1 MYQLRLLS
9 LIALTIVI
17 TGCANISKTPNEQR
31 ASIQA
36 MRQEVLTD
44 LFRDKPDTRSQINS
58 APGYAV
64 FSNVNV
70 NLIFASMGGG
80 YGIAKNMRTG
90 KETYMKMG
98 EVGVGLGLGVKD
110 FRAVMVF
117 HTDKAYKDF
126 IEFGWSF
133 GGNADAAA
141 KASDQGVAAGKEAV
155 IDDVTIY
162 QMTESGLALQATLK
176 GVKFWKDGDLN

>member
-1 MYQLRLLS
+1 
-9 LIALTIVI
+9 
-17 TGCANISKTPNEQR
+17 
-31 ASIQA
+31 
-36 MRQEVLTD
+36 
-44 LFRDKPDTRSQINS
+44 
-58 APGYAV
+58 
-64 FSNVNV
+64 
-70 NLIFASMGGG
+70 
-80 YGIAKNMRTG
+80 
-90 KETYMKMG
+90 MKMG

-126 IEFGWSF
+126 IDFGWSF